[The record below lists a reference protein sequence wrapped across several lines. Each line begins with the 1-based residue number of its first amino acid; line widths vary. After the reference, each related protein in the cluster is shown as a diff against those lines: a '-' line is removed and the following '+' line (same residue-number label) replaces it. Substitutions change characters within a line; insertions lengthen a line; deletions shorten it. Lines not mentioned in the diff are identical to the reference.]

1 MNLLNAVLMLYIESS
16 QSHVNRY
23 CYPHFTDE
31 KTDIQRDYNMT
42 KVRELVS
49 GRVRIWCASRARIP
63 NHHTIPVR
71 AEGVMRHVDIWS
83 ACEFKLF
90 FSHIILAT
98 NIAFPP

>member
-1 MNLLNAVLMLYIESS
+1 MLYIESS

-42 KVRELVS
+42 KVRELVG
-49 GRVRIWCASRARIP
+49 GRVRIWCASRACIP
-63 NHHTIPVR
+63 NHRTIPVR
-71 AEGVMRHVDIWS
+71 AEGVMRHVDILS

-90 FSHIILAT
+90 FHTLFWPQTLPSHLDQHS
-98 NIAFPP
+98 